1 VLSLTRACKFKFEL
15 CTTVPH
21 TVMCTLM
28 TLKRSEHT
36 HDGHSETP
44 NNSFQQ
50 LHLLCVSLAHSP
62 THTHTHKLYSL
73 GSSGTGTKRPP
84 VCSVKSQTSL
94 SRKVLTTLILDVLVS
109 LSYLWLNVPRVSWE
123 LPSSSLGAPGLH
135 QGTPWHAET
144 VLWKSEFQNEHSV
157 MLCVCVLTFIGQCG
171 IQHSAGKMSIL
182 FSKCW
187 TVALIKAL
195 S

>member
-1 VLSLTRACKFKFEL
+1 MFQKCFWWKHAVVYLSYISNVVSDFHWVWGVILFVRILVSVSLKKKVCYPVLSLTRACKFKFEL

-109 LSYLWLNVPRVSWE
+109 LSYLWLNVPRVS
-123 LPSSSLGAPGLH
+123 
-135 QGTPWHAET
+135 
-144 VLWKSEFQNEHSV
+144 
-157 MLCVCVLTFIGQCG
+157 
-171 IQHSAGKMSIL
+171 
-182 FSKCW
+182 
-187 TVALIKAL
+187 
-195 S
+195 